1 MNLLDLFGLHG
12 MHLVDLVQLGLH
24 FAMLSLLAVGGA
36 LAVAPD
42 MQHYFVIAHGWMNDE
57 QFTTAVALAQ
67 SAPGPNVLFV
77 GILGL
82 RVAGLVGMAT
92 TLIGMM
98 LPSSILARGVGRFRT
113 RRAES
118 IGLRAITAGLTPL
131 TLGLLLS
138 TGWVLL
144 APTRVEWS
152 AWVLVAI
159 TVVAMLRTKA
169 SPLLLIALGAAAGM
183 AGLV

>member
-1 MNLLDLFGLHG
+1 MNLLEILGLHG
-12 MHLVDLVQLGLH
+12 MSLVDLVRLGSH
-24 FAMLSLLAVGGA
+24 FMMLSLLAVGGA

-42 MQHYFVIAHGWMNDE
+42 MQHYFVIAHGWISDA
-57 QFTTAVALAQ
+57 QFTAAVAIAQ
-67 SAPGPNVLFV
+67 SSPGPNVLFV

-82 RVAGLVGMAT
+82 RVAGLAGMAT

-98 LPSSILARGVGRFRT
+98 LPSSILARGVGRFRR

-118 IGLRAITAGLTPL
+118 IVLRSFTAGLTPL

-144 APTRVEWS
+144 APTRIEWS
-152 AWVLVAI
+152 AWMLVAI
-159 TVVAMLRTKA
+159 TVIVMLRTKA

-183 AGLV
+183 LGLV